1 MDRILAIAD
10 GFNAMTS
17 DCLYRKARSCS
28 EAIREIVRNAETQF
42 DPEWV
47 EAFVELIRIERKPLV
62 N

>member
-1 MDRILAIAD
+1 MAD
-10 GFNAMTS
+10 SFDAMTS
-17 DCLYRKARSCS
+17 DRLCCKARSCS

-47 EAFVELIRIERKPLV
+47 EAFVELIKIERKPLV

>member
-1 MDRILAIAD
+1 MARMLAMAD
-10 GFNAMTS
+10 SFDAMTS
-17 DCLYRKARSCS
+17 DRLCCKARSCS

-47 EAFVELIRIERKPLV
+47 EAFVELTKIERKPLV